1 MTPVGCRFSLFLQV
15 LDWFHFCID
24 TKLLFDSLF
33 PNEYSSDGDSAHN
46 SSKPLVRSEKLWHA
60 RNVWGLFNTLWGR
73 EQDPQLEDALKVQYL
88 NDDWQHGG
96 LFIAEAND
104 NPQNDDVTI
113 DVHRLRVRRRLAL
126 CRWLNSAISTCPSI
140 KVGEKLVENTGGR
153 GGILGSTVTA
163 FSILNELRN

>member
-1 MTPVGCRFSLFLQV
+1 MGTFQ
-15 LDWFHFCID
+15 HM
-24 TKLLFDSLF
+24 
-33 PNEYSSDGDSAHN
+33 
-46 SSKPLVRSEKLWHA
+46 
-60 RNVWGLFNTLWGR
+60 WGR

-88 NDDWQHGG
+88 NDDWEHGG

-163 FSILNELRN
+163 FSILNELTKLNIATATKATSQKLRINGHFLAPALLQRL

>member
-1 MTPVGCRFSLFLQV
+1 M
-15 LDWFHFCID
+15 
-24 TKLLFDSLF
+24 
-33 PNEYSSDGDSAHN
+33 
-46 SSKPLVRSEKLWHA
+46 VRSEKLWHA

-153 GGILGSTVTA
+153 GSLGSTVTA
-163 FSILNELRN
+163 I